1 MLMFESLKEAIRTVL
16 RSAKHEK
23 VTPFAKVPKIQL
35 KILQSEY
42 NIYFV
47 EPEDEQ
53 LDLLDSN

>member
-35 KILQSEY
+35 KIY
-42 NIYFV
+42 NQNIIYIS
-47 EPEDEQ
+47 
-53 LDLLDSN
+53 LNRKMNN